1 MADDSSQSV
10 SNTPVSDSGQVCD
23 LCGCETYQV
32 FAKRGRGGVPIQ
44 TVICG
49 ECGLVYTNPRMTDE
63 ENARWYKTN
72 YWGDYKSQQAPDEKF
87 FQRRLPKIR
96 EIFAQVKER
105 LPEGAKVLEIGCGV
119 GALLSRIS
127 AEVGESGSVTGIE
140 PHAGHAKFAKESK
153 GLDVRNG
160 LLEDILP
167 DLEKGTFDLVVMNH
181 VLEHTTSPTET
192 LLAIKGLLKPG
203 GIYIAE
209 VPNVEAPGSRL
220 SHFFHPAHHYNFS
233 PATFERLALK
243 SGFEVLDVSA
253 LDGDL
258 PGTRLNGTFRK
269 PEDGKEQM
277 ADGEMPG
284 DDAAARA
291 EALRAYG
298 RWYWLT
304 LASLRKKVTHWQR
317 QRGG

>member
-1 MADDSSQSV
+1 MADDSSHPE
-10 SNTPVSDSGQVCD
+10 TTAPRSDDGQVCD
-23 LCGCETYQV
+23 LCGCESYQV
-32 FAKRGRGGVPIQ
+32 FASKGRGGVPIQ
-44 TVICG
+44 TVICDQ
-49 ECGLVYTNPRMTDE
+49 CGLVYTNPRMTDE

-96 EIFAQVKER
+96 EIFSQVKGR

-119 GALLSRIS
+119 GALLSRIH

-140 PHAGHAKFAKESK
+140 PHSGHAKFAKEAK

-167 DLEKGTFDLVVMNH
+167 DLENGSFDLVVMNH
-181 VLEHTTSPTET
+181 VLEHTISPTET
-192 LLAIKGLLKPG
+192 LEAIKGLLKPG
-203 GIYIAE
+203 GIYVAE

-233 PATFERLALK
+233 PATFKRLALK
-243 SGFEVLDVSA
+243 TGFEVLELGA

-269 PEDGKEQM
+269 PKSVEEPKREGS
-277 ADGEMPG
+277 MPG
-284 DDAAARA
+284 DDASARA
-291 EALRAYG
+291 EALHAYG

-317 QRGG
+317 QRGA